1 MALMKLFAF
10 ARHRRV
16 RPDQK
21 GVTALEFAL
30 LAPVFLMLVFAALE
44 LSVALHNGNT
54 AKWAV
59 KRAAR
64 DVLVDNTLTQA
75 QIQSLV
81 DANLSRVGSKAAVSV
96 SYTVDNSGSV
106 PVGTI
111 TGTYTYDVN
120 VPFLTD
126 FTAQFPITVAV
137 PHTST

>member
-1 MALMKLFAF
+1 MKLFASV
-10 ARHRRV
+10 RRRRV
-16 RPDQK
+16 RLDQK

-44 LSVALHNGNT
+44 LSVALNNGNT

-64 DVLVDNTLTQA
+64 DVLVDNTLTQSE
-75 QIQSLV
+75 IQSLV
-81 DANLSRVGSKAAVSV
+81 DANLARVGSPAAVTV
-96 SYTVDNSGSV
+96 TYTIDTSGSV

-126 FTAQFPITVAV
+126 FTARFPITVAV